1 MDLGKRILT
10 SIVGIP
16 ILIALILAGRISFF
30 VLIEIAIFISILEY
44 INMVQ
49 AIDGR
54 PTVFVTIVGAL
65 GLPLVNLYGGLS
77 ADMAWLLLWFT
88 LALGVETLSRKRI
101 NWDCVR
107 KSFIGVIYIGGLFT
121 VLTMIFSLKDGSNF
135 VLYTFAAVWVA
146 DTSAFFIGRFL
157 GRNKLAPRLSPN
169 KTVEG
174 AIGALV
180 VTAAVFGLLSFMPG
194 LTTIERVIFGLSIA
208 LAAGLGD
215 LFESSL
221 KRQAGVKD
229 SGSIL
234 PGHGGFLDR
243 VDSLL
248 FGGVASFLLL
258 KLMTGLGG

>member
-1 MDLGKRILT
+1 MNLGKRILT
-10 SIVGIP
+10 AIVGIP

-44 INMVQ
+44 IDMVK
-49 AIDGR
+49 AIEGR
-54 PTVFVTIVGAL
+54 PIVFITIVGAL
-65 GLPLVNLYGGLS
+65 GLPLVNLYGSLR
-77 ADMAWLLLWFT
+77 ADIVWLLLW
-88 LALGVETLSRKRI
+88 LALVFSVETLGRKSI
-101 NWDCVR
+101 SWDCIR
-107 KSFIGVIYIGGLFT
+107 KSIIGILYIGGLFT
-121 VLTMIFSLKDGSNF
+121 VLTMIFSLKDGSEF
-135 VLYTFAAVWVA
+135 ILYTLAAVWIA

-157 GRNKLAPRLSPN
+157 GRNKLAPRISPN

-180 VTAAVFGLLSFMPG
+180 VTATIFGLMNFMPG
-194 LTTIERVIFGLSIA
+194 LKTIERIIFGLSIA
-208 LAAGLGD
+208 LAAGFGD

-221 KRQAGVKD
+221 KRQSGVKD

-258 KLMTGLGG
+258 KLMTG